1 MVRAIDL
8 SIAIFKTTFFFHIQI
23 VEQLAILVPH
33 TCDLSLSRL
42 VFLVWSLEET
52 QCAAIN
58 EIFTLCLFLLVSR
71 LFSFLSSE
79 IFQTSD
85 RDITLNREFGSSTQL
100 RHNIAKIANFPAGAD
115 NIKRTRLHYHRQF
128 MFSVAAF

>member
-1 MVRAIDL
+1 M
-8 SIAIFKTTFFFHIQI
+8 
-23 VEQLAILVPH
+23 
-33 TCDLSLSRL
+33 
-42 VFLVWSLEET
+42 FLVTVSSRFPCLEET

-58 EIFTLCLFLLVSR
+58 EIFTPCLFLLVSR

-85 RDITLNREFGSSTQL
+85 RDITLNREFGSLSQL